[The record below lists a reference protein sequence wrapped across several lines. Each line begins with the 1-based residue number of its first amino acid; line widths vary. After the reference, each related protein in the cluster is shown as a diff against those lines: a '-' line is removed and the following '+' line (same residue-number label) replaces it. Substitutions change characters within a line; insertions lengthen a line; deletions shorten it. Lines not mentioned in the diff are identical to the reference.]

1 VALMVIGAWARL
13 FFNLRHTGRSH
24 WWMPVAGAV
33 AFVALAVLVERSD
46 DATVPPAAAADL
58 ALGKRVFT
66 SAGCA
71 GCHTLADA
79 GATGAVGP
87 SLDAAQPSASLV
99 TERVTNGQ
107 GVMPSFAGKLSP
119 AEIDAVAAYVSG
131 AAG

>member
-1 VALMVIGAWARL
+1 
-13 FFNLRHTGRSH
+13 
-24 WWMPVAGAV
+24 MPVAGAV

-46 DATVPPAAAADL
+46 DTTAPPAAAADV
-58 ALGKRVFT
+58 ARGKRVFA

-87 SLDAAQPSASLV
+87 SLDAAKPSASLV
-99 TERVTNGQ
+99 ADRVTNGQ
-107 GVMPSFAGKLSP
+107 GVMPSFAGKLTP